1 MQVIR
6 TPARLYVFS
15 QDLAGAFY
23 RNILTFKQ
31 ITLLQPARLS
41 EISATL
47 HLNASIS

>member
-1 MQVIR
+1 MQLIR

-15 QDLAGAFY
+15 WDLAAIIS
-23 RNILTFKQ
+23 RNALIIKA
-31 ITLLQPARLS
+31 ISLLLPARLS